1 MDFSELENINI
12 LYVEDEEIIRENITD
27 MLREVCSKIFTA
39 SNGEEGYKLFL
50 EKQEHIDLVISDIQ
64 MPTLSGLEMAK
75 QIRKITYDV
84 PIIFTTAFSD
94 SKYLFESINIGVD
107 AYVEKPIDIMELL
120 RITKKTILPFAQR
133 KSLLEQAYK
142 DKLTGLKNRSAL
154 DLQLEKNIHSS
165 FILMDIH
172 AFQVVN
178 DLYGTDIGNFVLQEF
193 AHFLEHQKMDNWDL
207 YRIGSDDFG
216 YLVYN
221 HMDEESCQKFFNQ
234 FLSNLKKLH
243 IYHHDSDIEI
253 KINLTIGVSLEKDN
267 ILEKADMALKT
278 AKRNKQE
285 TLIYSEACN
294 QSKVYENDI
303 KWLNKIDRAIKTENI
318 TPYFQPIVDKEG
330 KIVKF
335 ECLMRLC
342 ECPDP
347 TVHAPFHF
355 LDIAKKSRRYKD
367 LTMIMLKQVFKIIQ
381 QHNQYDFS
389 INMSQI
395 DIVDSKIVNYI
406 LEELATRKIA
416 PRIIFEILE
425 DEGIQDKE
433 KFFDFVKYTK
443 ALGAK
448 IAIDDFGTGYSN
460 FAYILELKPD
470 ILKIDGSLIKNIDS
484 DIDCYIVTQAI
495 LNFTKRLKIETVA
508 EFIHSEEVFEIT
520 KELNID
526 NFQGFL
532 FSQPVPESEID
543 KFNGFIK
550 I

>member
-1 MDFSELENINI
+1 MDFSDLENINI
-12 LYVEDEEIIRENITD
+12 LYVEDEDIIRENITD
-27 MLREVCSKIFTA
+27 MLRDVCKEIFTA
-39 SNGEEGYKLFL
+39 KNGAEGYDLFV
-50 EKQEHIDLVISDIQ
+50 EKQDYIDLVISDIQ
-64 MPTLSGLEMAK
+64 MPILSGLDMARN
-75 QIRKITYDV
+75 IRKITYEV

-94 SKYLFESINIGVD
+94 SKYLFDSINIGVD

-120 RITKKTILPFAQR
+120 RVTKKTILPFSQR
-133 KSLLEQAYK
+133 KALLAQAFT
-142 DKLTGLKNRSAL
+142 DKLTGLNNRSAL
-154 DLQLEKNIHSS
+154 DLQIEKGVHSS
-165 FILMDIH
+165 LILLDIH
-172 AFQVVN
+172 AFQIIN

-193 AHFLEHQKMDNWDL
+193 AHFLEHQKSDNWDL

-221 HMDEESCQKFFNQ
+221 DLDEESCHKFLDT
-234 FLSNLKKLH
+234 FLKNLKKLH
-243 IYHHDSDIEI
+243 IYHRDSDIEI
-253 KINLTIGVSLEKDN
+253 KINITIGVSLEKDN

-278 AKRNKQE
+278 AKRNKVE
-285 TLIYSEACN
+285 TLIYSGECN

-303 KWLNKIDRAIKTENI
+303 KWLNKIDRAIKTDNI
-318 TPYFQPIVDKEG
+318 KPFFQPIVDKDG
-330 KIVKF
+330 KITKF

-342 ECPDP
+342 EHSDA
-347 TVHAPFHF
+347 HSPFHF

-367 LTMIMLKQVFKIIQ
+367 LTMIMLKQIFKVVEQ
-381 QHNQYDFS
+381 YNEYDFS

-395 DIVDSKIVNYI
+395 DIVDSKIVNFI
-406 LEELATRKIA
+406 LEELTTRKIG

-425 DEGIQDKE
+425 DEGMEDKA
-433 KFFDFVKYTK
+433 KFFDFVQFTK

-470 ILKIDGSLIKNIDS
+470 ILKIDGSLIKNIDT
-484 DIDCYIVTQAI
+484 DINSYIITQAI

-526 NFQGFL
+526 YFQGFL
-532 FSQPVPESEID
+532 FSEAVDES
-543 KFNGFIK
+543 K
-550 I
+550 INDFKGYVQT